1 MVYLVNASS
10 YDSGR
15 GVYGKSLTISNK
27 TLRNTGFY
35 NNNQYFMTQ
44 TKYKHYIFSEI
55 LAFMGQNTM
64 KQRIQGEPKKC
75 PISNNGI
82 DNKNQN

>member
-1 MVYLVNASS
+1 
-10 YDSGR
+10 
-15 GVYGKSLTISNK
+15 
-27 TLRNTGFY
+27 
-35 NNNQYFMTQ
+35 MTQ